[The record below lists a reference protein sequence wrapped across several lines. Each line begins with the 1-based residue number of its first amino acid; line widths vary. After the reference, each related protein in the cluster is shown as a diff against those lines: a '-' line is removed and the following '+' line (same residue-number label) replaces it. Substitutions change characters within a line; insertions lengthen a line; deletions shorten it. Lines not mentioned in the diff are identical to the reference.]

1 MTMLLFLGTV
11 ATVAI
16 LAVVGIGWV
25 GDQQDERRSTTQ
37 RWVWGTISGVILWLA
52 LTGGLAAS
60 GTLADFDRTPPP
72 MLALAGA
79 AGILTLVLAFSP
91 FGTRLAFGLPMTF
104 LVGFQA
110 FRIVVEVVL
119 AQLYHVGQVPVQMTY
134 EGRNFDVFSGTS
146 ALLIAWIS
154 SRLRLPQRV
163 LLIWNVIGLGL
174 LINIV
179 VIALLSTPI
188 PLRVF
193 MNEPANTIIATW
205 PYVWLPTFLVQAALF
220 GHILVFRRLL
230 VPAPVQQQTRR
241 NAVRQ

>member
-11 ATVAI
+11 AVMAI
-16 LAVVGIGWV
+16 VTVVGISWV
-25 GDQQDERRSTTQ
+25 GDQLDERRLTTS
-37 RWVWGTISGVILWLA
+37 RWVWGTIGGLILWLA

-60 GTLADFDRTPPP
+60 GILGDFDRVPPP

-79 AGILTLVLAFSP
+79 SGILTLALAFSP
-91 FGTRLAFGLPMTF
+91 FGTRLAFGLPITF
-104 LVGFQA
+104 LVGFQV

-119 AQLYHVGQVPVQMTY
+119 AQLYHAGQVPVQMTY
-134 EGRNFDVFSGTS
+134 EGRNFDVFSGIS
-146 ALLIAWIS
+146 ALIIAWLS
-154 SRLRLPQRV
+154 SRLRLPQWV
-163 LLIWNVIGLGL
+163 LLLWNVIGLGL

-193 MNEPANTIIATW
+193 MNEPANTIITTW

-230 VPAPVQQQTRR
+230 APAPAQQPLPPR
-241 NAVRQ
+241 AVRR